1 MANVQLENGY
11 IRIAFDLFNQLFLRE
26 FTLKQIRIILLIIR
40 LSYGFKKKEAVII
53 PKSRFDCANL
63 YKQDIK
69 NELAKLI
76 DANVIEVVRKNAY
89 KINKDFDSWKIPFH
103 KSYNEEKFRDLLS
116 EQFSKQNTNNEVS
129 ETLTDEE
136 NQKEL
141 VSETLTNECV
151 NHLPISEKSK
161 QNTNNEVS
169 ETLTKNE
176 NLFVNHL
183 PAQAENKDTENN
195 TGIPKDIS
203 KDNIK
208 DISKDIFIREPKEKL
223 DPFINPVKDLFTKTY
238 KEVFKVN
245 RIDLSKSHCFKIVEL
260 NDCVENFADTIPATL
275 KKLKNLDFDLP
286 NFTANYTWLLQDDN
300 YIKVLAGTYDK
311 KAGKEERKL
320 TPEEELALYNDDSTY
335 RQY

>member
-129 ETLTDEE
+129 ETLT
-136 NQKEL
+136 
-141 VSETLTNECV
+141 
-151 NHLPISEKSK
+151 
-161 QNTNNEVS
+161 
-169 ETLTKNE
+169 KNE

-195 TGIPKDIS
+195 TGIPKDISKDNIKDIS